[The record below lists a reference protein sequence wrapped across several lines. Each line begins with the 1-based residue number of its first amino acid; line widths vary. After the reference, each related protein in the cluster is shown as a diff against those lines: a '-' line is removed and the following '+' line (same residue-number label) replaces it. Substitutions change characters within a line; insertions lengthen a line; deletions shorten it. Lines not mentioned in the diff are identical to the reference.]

1 MQGNAIGKC
10 PRSKLFRGYIDL
22 ELQLR
27 EFDRCRILYG
37 KFLEFAPENS
47 STWIKFAEMET
58 ILGDVER
65 ARAILALAV
74 KQPALD
80 MPEVLWKAFIDFEIG
95 QEEYHRARQL
105 YESLLD
111 RTNHVKVWIS
121 LAEFEMKMRN
131 VQAAREVYER
141 ANRTLTNKEKEAKVL
156 LLESWMQFETKHGDE
171 KSVAAVT
178 RLMPKK
184 VKKRREI
191 LNEDGVDAGWEEYFD
206 YVFPDDQASVGSLK
220 LFEAARRWKLAQAAA
235 SAEVE
240 RDMDRN
246 MNEEEETE
254 REKKVRAGDSDTD
267 ISSSSSSSSSTSS
280 SDSSSS
286 SGSSDSDS
294 DPER

>member
-1 MQGNAIGKC
+1 MC

-80 MPEVLWKAFIDFEIG
+80 MPEVILSAVANFSMIAMAVALSSMLKLLLILAFIFRCIAFFTYSVMTCSYLESLQVLWKAFIDFEIG

-206 YVFPDDQASVGSLK
+206 YVFPDDQG
-220 LFEAARRWKLAQAAA
+220 
-235 SAEVE
+235 
-240 RDMDRN
+240 N
-246 MNEEEETE
+246 
-254 REKKVRAGDSDTD
+254 
-267 ISSSSSSSSSTSS
+267 
-280 SDSSSS
+280 
-286 SGSSDSDS
+286 
-294 DPER
+294 